1 MDTQTPEL
9 VQLPGA
15 QYLIEN
21 GTVLELDQLHRLP
34 HSELVNLAREFN
46 LRVSQERTR
55 HQFTFDLLKAYGA
68 KGIKLRAEGML
79 ELSNEAY
86 GFLRWERYNFTPCPE
101 DVYVPASILKR
112 FGLRAGVKIKA
123 TIRVPRDKEKFMAL
137 EEVLSVEGI
146 PIEQWTE
153 PKQFDQLTALFPDR
167 RILLENSKTK
177 SVSAR
182 AVDLIAPLGRG
193 QRGLIVA
200 PPRAGKTILLK
211 DIAMAIRA
219 NSPEI
224 HLILLLVDERPEEVT
239 DLRRSLDCEIFSS
252 TFDETP
258 TRHVQVAELVSER
271 AKRLVELRKDVVIL
285 LDSITRLARGYNS
298 LQPGRGRIMS
308 GGVESKALLKP
319 KRFFGSA
326 RNCEEGGSLTILA
339 TALIET
345 ESRMD
350 EVIFEEF
357 KGTGNMELH
366 LDRALLEKRI
376 YPSIHILKSG
386 TRRDDLLYH
395 PDEFARITIL
405 RKKLA
410 QLPAIEA
417 MEVLLNTIKATKTNA
432 ELLLSALR

>member
-1 MDTQTPEL
+1 MDTQTTEL

-34 HSELVNLAREFN
+34 HTELVNLAREFN

-68 KGIKLRAEGML
+68 RGIKLRAEGML

-101 DVYVPASILKR
+101 DVYVPASVLKR
-112 FGLRAGVKIKA
+112 YGLRAGVKIKG

-211 DIAMAIRA
+211 DIAVAIRV
-219 NSPEI
+219 NSPEV

-239 DLRRSLDCEIFSS
+239 DLRRALDCEIFSS

-417 MEVLLNTIKATKTNA
+417 MEVLLNTIKGTKTNA

>member
-1 MDTQTPEL
+1 MDTQTTEL

-15 QYLIEN
+15 QHLIES

-34 HSELVNLAREFN
+34 HTELVNLAREFN
-46 LRVSQERTR
+46 LRISQERTR

-68 KGIKLRAEGML
+68 RGIKLRAEGML

-112 FGLRAGVKIKA
+112 YGLRAGVKIKA

-137 EEVLSVEGI
+137 EEVVSVEGI

-167 RILLENSKTK
+167 RILLENSQTK

-219 NSPEI
+219 NSPEV

-366 LDRALLEKRI
+366 LDRTLLEKRI
-376 YPSIHILKSG
+376 FPSIHILKSG
-386 TRRDDLLYH
+386 TRRDELLYH

-417 MEVLLNTIKATKTNA
+417 MEVLLNMVKATKTNA

>member
-1 MDTQTPEL
+1 MDTQTTEL

-34 HSELVNLAREFN
+34 HTELVNLAREFN

-68 KGIKLRAEGML
+68 RGIKLRAEGML

-112 FGLRAGVKIKA
+112 FGLRAGLKIKA

-153 PKQFDQLTALFPDR
+153 PKLFDQLTALFPDR

-211 DIAMAIRA
+211 DIAMAIRV
-219 NSPEI
+219 NSPEV

-417 MEVLLNTIKATKTNA
+417 MEVLLNTIKGTKTNA